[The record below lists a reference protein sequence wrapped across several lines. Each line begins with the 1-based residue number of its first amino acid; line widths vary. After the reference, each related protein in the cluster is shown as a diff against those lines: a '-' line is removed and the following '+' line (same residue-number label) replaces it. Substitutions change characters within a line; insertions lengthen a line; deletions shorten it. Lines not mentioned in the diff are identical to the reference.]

1 MTAIAAILGLICALA
16 LGVLGLVAAAA
27 LGLLSW
33 IADAVYEALGG
44 EL

>member
-1 MTAIAAILGLICALA
+1 MTAIAALLGLICAMA
-16 LGVLGLVAAAA
+16 IGVLGLVGAAAI
-27 LGLLSW
+27 GLLSW